1 MVAQSD
7 HPPPCTSIALPLPS
21 DFHFHRPSTFT
32 PLFLCAC
39 ADCLQS
45 SDRNSECSTTPA
57 DKRRNYSNCFPSA
70 PVNALPLQ
78 RTRDEIIRIV
88 FRHMSVGVL
97 SMLCSNAFCPGYD
110 QIKMVVVLLL
120 ALCAPVNALL
130 LQRTRYEII
139 RIIYEQGF
147 QCGLILCFLISVY
160 GICIS
165 LSTLKRCLTRQH
177 LKGEGVT
184 VIYNILE

>member
-1 MVAQSD
+1 MLY
-7 HPPPCTSIALPLPS
+7 H
-21 DFHFHRPSTFT
+21 
-32 PLFLCAC
+32 
-39 ADCLQS
+39 S
-45 SDRNSECSTTPA
+45 SG
-57 DKRRNYSNCFPSA
+57 
-70 PVNALPLQ
+70 Q
-78 RTRDEIIRIV
+78 RDEIIRIV

-130 LQRTRYEII
+130 LQRTRDEII

-147 QCGLILCFLISVY
+147 QYGLILCFLVSVY

-165 LSTLKRCLTRQH
+165 LSTLKRCLTTQH
-177 LKGEGVT
+177 LKGEGFT
-184 VIYNILE
+184 VIYNIMECVCWNSHVISRRRGGISGIPEELYNIPALYGMIYMIYKL

>member
-1 MVAQSD
+1 MHFYGGPIGSSTAMHFHRAS
-7 HPPPCTSIALPLPS
+7 TSIGLPLPS

-45 SDRNSECSTTPA
+45 SE
-57 DKRRNYSNCFPSA
+57 SA

-130 LQRTRYEII
+130 LQRTRDEII

-147 QCGLILCFLISVY
+147 EYGLILCFLIWVY

-165 LSTLKRCLTRQH
+165 LSTLKRCLTR
-177 LKGEGVT
+177 
-184 VIYNILE
+184 